1 MQEEGLS
8 ALLAIL
14 PIVRID
20 SNNGHRVRIA
30 EHDCDR
36 QGKAFEPSKALSQQI
51 SYFAIET
58 RIIWLDLESATFGF
72 AFQNPRPGTEDAI

>member
-51 SYFAIET
+51 SHFPIKKGKGQT
-58 RIIWLDLESATFGF
+58 DLESATFGF